1 MLAAETAHA
10 ALRLDAVCRSFGGLQ
25 AVDSVTLAVRPG
37 ERRALIGPN
46 GAGKTTLFNLISGA
60 LPLTTGRISL
70 FGRDVTSAPAHRR
83 AALGLSRTFQITNLF
98 PDLTVLENCLLA
110 AQAHRRT
117 RFAMLRPVSHYV
129 ALQERARMTLASLAL
144 ESLGDA
150 VVRNLA
156 GVPAIVYGL
165 LGLAVFVII
174 LTSVTG
180 GRSVIAG
187 GLTMAALVMPIVV
200 ITTAESLR
208 AVPRS
213 IREAGFGVGATKWQV
228 IRHHVLPYAAPG
240 ILTGSILT
248 LSRAFGE
255 TAPLVLAGGVLGGF
269 ATRPGLGAVET
280 LQGPY
285 TALPLIVFNWAR
297 MPSEEFRQL
306 SAAAILVLLAIILL
320 LNGAA
325 IYLRSRF
332 EKRW

>member
-1 MLAAETAHA
+1 MTGRTA
-10 ALRLDAVCRSFGGLQ
+10 ALRESPAQEAV
-25 AVDSVTLAVRPG
+25 
-37 ERRALIGPN
+37 RRALAGNKVQLGQVWFQALLMSALLIALGVLVSLLIDVFNRGGEMLAQRGVDFLTANTSSNPAIAGVGQGIFGSLLIVLFVLAFAFPVGIG
-46 GAGKTTLFNLISGA
+46 AAIYIEEYARDT
-60 LPLTTGRISL
+60 PLTRL
-70 FGRDVTSAPAHRR
+70 LN
-83 AALGLSRTFQITNLF
+83 AA
-98 PDLTVLENCLLA
+98 
-110 AQAHRRT
+110 
-117 RFAMLRPVSHYV
+117 
-129 ALQERARMTLASLAL
+129 
-144 ESLGDA
+144 
-150 VVRNLA
+150 VRNLA

-165 LGLAVFVII
+165 LGLAVFVVI
-174 LTSVTG
+174 LASFTG

-269 ATRPGLGAVET
+269 ATRPSLGVAET

-297 MPSEEFRQL
+297 QPSDEFRQL
-306 SAAAILVLLAIILL
+306 SAAAIIVLLAIILL
-320 LNGAA
+320 LNAAA
-325 IYLRSRF
+325 ILLRNRF
-332 EKRW
+332 ERRW

>member
-1 MLAAETAHA
+1 MTGRTA
-10 ALRLDAVCRSFGGLQ
+10 ALRESVAPEAV
-25 AVDSVTLAVRPG
+25 
-37 ERRALIGPN
+37 RRAL
-46 GAGKTTLFNLISGA
+46 AGNKLQLGQIWFQA
-60 LPLTTGRISL
+60 LLM
-70 FGRDVTSAPAHRR
+70 
-83 AALGLSRTFQITNLF
+83 AALLVAVG
-98 PDLTVLENCLLA
+98 VLVSLLIDVFD
-110 AQAHRRT
+110 RGG
-117 RFAMLRPVSHYV
+117 AMLAERGVDFLTANTSSNPAIAGVGQGIFGSLLIVVFVLVFAFPVGIGAAIYI
-129 ALQERARMTLASLAL
+129 EEYARDTLLTRILNAA
-144 ESLGDA
+144 
-150 VVRNLA
+150 VRNLA

-297 MPSEEFRQL
+297 QPSEEFRQL

-332 EKRW
+332 ENRW

>member
-1 MLAAETAHA
+1 VPERGVDFLTANTSSNPAIAGVGQGIFGSLLIVVFVLVFAFPVGIGAAIYIEEYARDTLLTRILNA
-10 ALRLDAVCRSFGGLQ
+10 A
-25 AVDSVTLAVRPG
+25 
-37 ERRALIGPN
+37 
-46 GAGKTTLFNLISGA
+46 
-60 LPLTTGRISL
+60 
-70 FGRDVTSAPAHRR
+70 
-83 AALGLSRTFQITNLF
+83 
-98 PDLTVLENCLLA
+98 
-110 AQAHRRT
+110 
-117 RFAMLRPVSHYV
+117 
-129 ALQERARMTLASLAL
+129 
-144 ESLGDA
+144 
-150 VVRNLA
+150 VRNLA

-297 MPSEEFRQL
+297 QPSEEFRQL